1 MTSWTEMPLG
11 CFDVESTGVSI
22 TEDQIVTAFV
32 GRVDGSVVRRRHW
45 VAQPSIP
52 IPAEATDIHGVD
64 DEYVRKHGRPHKG
77 VVTEIVNELYAC
89 WSEGRV
95 VAAYNGSFDFSLI
108 ATHAPGFEIRG
119 PIFDAFV
126 ADKHYDRFRKGSRK
140 LSAVMI
146 NYGMRLDDAHD
157 AEADAVAAARL
168 AWKLPRVYPELAQYT
183 ADELMA
189 KQTEWYADQATSLID
204 YLKRKE
210 LPYADVSTEWPIRR
224 VEKAQAA

>member
-1 MTSWTEMPLG
+1 MGSWTEMPLACVDTETTG
-11 CFDVESTGVSI
+11 TDVST
-22 TEDQIVTAFV
+22 DQIVTAFV

-45 VAQPSIP
+45 VAQPSIS
-52 IPAEATDIHGVD
+52 IPAEATAIHGVD

-95 VAAYNGSFDFSLI
+95 VAVFNGAFDFSLI

-146 NYGMRLDDAHD
+146 AYGMRLDDAHD

-168 AWKLPRVYPELAQYT
+168 AWKLPRVYPELATYT
-183 ADELMA
+183 ASELMTHQA
-189 KQTEWYADQATSLID
+189 DWYREQAYSLID
-204 YLKRKE
+204 YLRRNDRDFS
-210 LPYADVSTEWPIRR
+210 DVRTAWPVATGTE
-224 VEKAQAA
+224 EQAA